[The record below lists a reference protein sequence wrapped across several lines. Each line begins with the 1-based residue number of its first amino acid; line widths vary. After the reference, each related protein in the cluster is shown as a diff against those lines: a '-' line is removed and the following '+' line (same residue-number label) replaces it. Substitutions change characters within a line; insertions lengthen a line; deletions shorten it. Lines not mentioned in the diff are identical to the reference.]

1 MSKIVSQVTIESRIR
16 LIRGK
21 KVMLD
26 RDLAELYGVATKVF
40 NQAVK
45 RNSGRFPED
54 FMFQLTIEEA
64 ENSRSQIVTLK
75 QGYNI
80 KYPPYAFT
88 EYGVAMLSSVLNSK
102 RAIEMNIL
110 IIKAFIRLREMV
122 VENADLRRAIET
134 LERRVGDH
142 DKAIQIAFNTL
153 KQLIEPPAPKRPKIK
168 IGFVAPER

>member
-1 MSKIVSQVTIESRIR
+1 VSQVTIESRIR

-26 RDLAELYGVATKVF
+26 WDLAELYGVATKVL

-45 RNSGRFPED
+45 RNSSRFPED
-54 FMFQLTIEEA
+54 FMFQLSIEEA
-64 ENSRSQIVTLK
+64 KKSRSQIVTLK

-88 EYGVAMLSSVLNSK
+88 EYGVAMLSSVLNSS

-134 LERRVGDH
+134 IEKRVDEH

-153 KQLIEPPAPKRPKIK
+153 KQFIEPPVPKKPKIK
-168 IGFVAPER
+168 IGFVAPEK